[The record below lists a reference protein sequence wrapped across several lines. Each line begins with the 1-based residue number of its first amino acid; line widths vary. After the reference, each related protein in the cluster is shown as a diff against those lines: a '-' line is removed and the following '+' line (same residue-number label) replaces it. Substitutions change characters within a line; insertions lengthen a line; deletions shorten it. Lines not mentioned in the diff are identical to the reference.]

1 MQGKKQELN
10 KPSIGVGAVVFHN
23 KKVLLVKR
31 KNPPA
36 KGQWAIPGGKLE
48 WGETLQRAAERE
60 IREETGIVIKAGDPV
75 FTFEVIDRNVHESI
89 RYHYVIVDLEAEY
102 VSGTLKPGDDAV
114 DAQWIGENEIPQLEI
129 NARTVELLLKYF
141 DPGLFKLS

>member
-75 FTFEVIDRNVHESI
+75 FTFEVIDRNAHESI
-89 RYHYVIVDLEAEY
+89 RYHYVIVDLEAKY